1 MTNECNNCENNFHK
15 LPLVDALN
23 TVTGLHCWNVTSSMA
38 MSEFGI
44 PEFGAKDLVG
54 LASNC
59 NYKSNKSGCRKEV
72 NRESQLGII
81 LIDENLLT

>member
-1 MTNECNNCENNFHK
+1 MQQLQKQFHK

-59 NYKSNKSGCRKEV
+59 NYKRNKSRCWKEV
-72 NRESQLGII
+72 YKESQLGII
-81 LIDENLLT
+81 LVDENLLT